1 MVESSSIH
9 LDPSIAW
16 SMVAAALVCVGGPFL
31 AAQLW
36 RNRTGAS
43 WSAFGWGMAVFAVFQ
58 VVLRLPW
65 QVPLARWGHTHH
77 EWRLPILAFSALT
90 AGLFE
95 EVGRWA

>member
-1 MVESSSIH
+1 MGEASSIP
-9 LDPSIAW
+9 LDASTAS
-16 SMVAAALVCVGGPFL
+16 SMVVVIVVCFGGPFL
-31 AAQLW
+31 AAYLW

-95 EVGRWA
+95 EVGRW